1 MRFING
7 GDLVFDALLYPPMTA
22 DCSNYIMNQFTGLSN
37 SLSEVGQQFMNEA
50 YNMYQKINDS
60 TALYI
65 ARNALRQANEIS
77 YIDIIRPLVTIDDIM
92 HAPLIMQRYIMA
104 EPLVIRKEYLKGRL
118 DGYSETYSDVD
129 PGHIGEDHYDY
140 RRVMDGVLYKDKC
153 GDYIVNDYI
162 EELLEGDRELTHD
175 EQLDILKTWQ
185 MARIFAEHYNR
196 DITDPNAV

>member
-1 MRFING
+1 M
-7 GDLVFDALLYPPMTA
+7 
-22 DCSNYIMNQFTGLSN
+22 
-37 SLSEVGQQFMNEA
+37 
-50 YNMYQKINDS
+50 
-60 TALYI
+60 
-65 ARNALRQANEIS
+65 
-77 YIDIIRPLVTIDDIM
+77 
-92 HAPLIMQRYIMA
+92 
-104 EPLVIRKEYLKGRL
+104 VIRNEFLKGRAA
-118 DGYSETYSDVD
+118 GYSQPYSAVD
-129 PGHIGEDHYDY
+129 PGHIGAAHYAY